1 MSDKNKKIVIIDY
14 ELGNLLSLKRAIE
27 FIGYNVVI
35 SNSTNVINNS
45 EVIILPGVGSFERG
59 MKNIRKNNLEKTI
72 IKSAK
77 NEKKILGICLGMQLF
92 FNESEEST
100 KKITGL
106 NLIDGKIL
114 SIKNKLKNKHAKVPH
129 IGWGTF
135 NYINKKNKLFNKINE
150 KDYTY
155 FVHSYYASPKEKQN
169 VLASTKYFTLTIPSV
184 INSQNITGFQ
194 FHPEKSGSKGLE
206 LLKNYLYQKNA

>member
-35 SNSTNVINNS
+35 SNSMNVINNS

-77 NEKKILGICLGMQLF
+77 NGKKILGICLGMQLF
-92 FNESEEST
+92 FNESEES
-100 KKITGL
+100 KK
-106 NLIDGKIL
+106 K
-114 SIKNKLKNKHAKVPH
+114 
-129 IGWGTF
+129 
-135 NYINKKNKLFNKINE
+135 KKNNR
-150 KDYTY
+150 T
-155 FVHSYYASPKEKQN
+155 
-169 VLASTKYFTLTIPSV
+169 
-184 INSQNITGFQ
+184 
-194 FHPEKSGSKGLE
+194 
-206 LLKNYLYQKNA
+206 